1 MSDDEEETARLRA
14 MRNVAARMDARSGG
28 GMQELLDRAKRNKA
42 MAASRSSAF
51 YDDDDDARGHEAR
64 GRRPRTL
71 EAGRKASPSR
81 SS

>member
-51 YDDDDDARGHEAR
+51 YDDDDDARGHGGKR
-64 GRRPRTL
+64 PKTSDFGGRQ
-71 EAGRKASPSR
+71 EGSPSR